1 MTIGPT
7 AATSTSGGRT
17 VVRAYRLVRDADLFF
32 RYAAIAAIAEFV
44 TVFVAVPL
52 GLILHVVVLLGCA
65 FEYLRR
71 PAEPSRRVLMAL
83 ALIPV
88 SRLLGLTMPLANLPP
103 WSWYALAGA
112 PLIAGASLMTFRL
125 GLRERIGLA
134 APANPRLDITA
145 IATGLVLGFVAG
157 ALGAGPRLGDGAVG
171 EGIVTALALLVFV
184 AFPEELIFR
193 GLLQRLAGDAYGA
206 AGIVMVVVLYATAFL
221 TSFSPAVVLVMGVAG
236 AAFALSVER
245 GGSLWGTIAGHAI
258 LVVGAALVWPAVLA

>member
-112 PLIAGASLMTFRL
+112 PLIAGASLMTMRL
-125 GLRERIGLA
+125 HLWERIGLA
-134 APANPRLDITA
+134 GRANPRVDVAA
-145 IATGLVLGFVAG
+145 IATGLALGFVAG
-157 ALGAGPRLGDGAVG
+157 ALGAGPRLDGAMG
-171 EGIVTALALLVFV
+171 EGIATALALLVFV

-193 GLLQRLAGDAYGA
+193 GLLQRLAGDAYGV
-206 AGIVMVVVLYATAFL
+206 AGIVMVGLLYATAFL
-221 TSFSPAVVLVMGVAG
+221 TSLSPAVVLVMGVAG